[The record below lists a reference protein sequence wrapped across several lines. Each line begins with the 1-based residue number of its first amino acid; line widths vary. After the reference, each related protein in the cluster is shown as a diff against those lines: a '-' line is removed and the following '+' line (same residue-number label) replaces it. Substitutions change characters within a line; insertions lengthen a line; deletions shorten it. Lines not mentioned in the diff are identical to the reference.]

1 MQKVNVL
8 NQQGEKIEELAL
20 LETVF
25 GIEPN
30 HQVLFEVVNAQ
41 RAAMR
46 QGTHNTKTRTEVRGG
61 GKKPWRQKGTGR
73 ARHGSI
79 RSPIWRGGGVTFG
92 PKPRSYDVKLNRKVK
107 KLAIKSALSQHLK
120 NNTLVILDNLVFEQP
135 KTKLFAEMLNNLPV
149 IGKTLFVVNEHNE
162 NAVLSAS
169 NLQAVLLEKAD
180 HVSVYDLL
188 NCKTLVLTKDAVKY
202 FEEAL
207 S

>member
-92 PKPRSYDVKLNRKVK
+92 PKTRSYDVKLNRKVK
-107 KLAIKSALSQHLK
+107 KLAIKSAL
-120 NNTLVILDNLVFEQP
+120 
-135 KTKLFAEMLNNLPV
+135 
-149 IGKTLFVVNEHNE
+149 
-162 NAVLSAS
+162 
-169 NLQAVLLEKAD
+169 
-180 HVSVYDLL
+180 
-188 NCKTLVLTKDAVKY
+188 
-202 FEEAL
+202 
-207 S
+207 

>member
-92 PKPRSYDVKLNRKVK
+92 PKTRSYDVKLNRKVK

-120 NNTLVILDNLVFEQP
+120 NNTLVVLDNLVFEQP